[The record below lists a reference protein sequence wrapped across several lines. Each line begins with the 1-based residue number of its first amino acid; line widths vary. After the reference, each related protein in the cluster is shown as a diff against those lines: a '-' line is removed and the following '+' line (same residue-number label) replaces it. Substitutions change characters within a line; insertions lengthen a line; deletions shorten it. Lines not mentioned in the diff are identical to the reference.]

1 MLFLFKY
8 QKLCTRSR
16 LFSFRVLCFWVF
28 SFLAFPN
35 TGWAQQNETYD
46 EISVILNVQRVG
58 ATEIPVIIYEQKAY
72 LPIKEIFDFLK
83 IKNTLSADNDKVEGS
98 FMSSKNI
105 FIIDK
110 TKSKI
115 EYENKIIY
123 LKPEDFFQTETN
135 LYLKIDFFG
144 QVFGLDCSFN
154 FRSLSVNM
162 ISKVELPAIVE
173 MQQELLRQNINKL
186 KGEKKADTVIG
197 RGFPLF
203 HLGIADWAVFITQ
216 QTSIKSTSRLY
227 LGLGA
232 IIAGGETNAYLSI
245 NNGVK
250 FKDQQQF
257 ISWRYVN
264 NDFKPI
270 RQITAG
276 TIFTQSISTLY
287 SPVTGIQITNTPTT
301 YRKSFGTYT
310 ISNKTEPGWT
320 VELYINNVLINY
332 LKADASGF
340 YTFEVPLVYGTSQV
354 KLRFYGPWG
363 EVRTS
368 EENINIPFN
377 FLPKKQF
384 EYTLTSGQV
393 KDVTKSQFSR
403 ATANYGLGRRIT
415 IGAGAEM
422 FTASNNGK
430 PMPFFNT
437 SIRIGSNVLFTGE
450 HIVGVISRGLMS
462 YQFPSNAKIEFN
474 YSKYEKGQTAIRSG
488 KGVSNNYLEERRIVA
503 SLPIRTKKF
512 IAFSRIT
519 LNQLILPNIKYTSG
533 EFLMSA
539 LVKGISTNLTT
550 TVAYTDP
557 ANKLISSNLSL
568 TLRLAKGIR
577 LTPLIQYD
585 YSIHKFNRL
594 RTELEKSIS
603 NKGFMNITYERDVQN
618 NLNNYGIG
626 FRYNFSF
633 AQISVFGRQSKYN
646 SSATQAING
655 SLLYNDKTGSAS
667 FSNQNQ
673 VGRGGLIIVPF
684 LDINCN
690 GKKDKGEPKIDEM
703 GLRVNAGRTDRN
715 DNDTTIRVTGLE
727 AYNHYFIEIDKNS
740 FDNIAWKVKNPS
752 IRVIAEPNHFKLIEV
767 PVSVLGEAAGNIT
780 LLNDNANKGIGR
792 VIVNIYNEKSEFV
805 TRILSES
812 DGYFS
817 YIGLIPGKY
826 YASIDAEQLK
836 KLKLKSLTEKNSFT
850 IKPTRDGDVISNLN
864 FSIYNAGE
872 NNNMDAFY
880 Q

>member
-1 MLFLFKY
+1 MLPFKKY
-8 QKLCTRSR
+8 QLNDTQSPV
-16 LFSFRVLCFWVF
+16 FSFRVLCFLLF
-28 SFLAFPN
+28 FFLTTSY
-35 TGWAQQNETYD
+35 TGWAQQNDEYD

-58 ATEIPVIIYEQKAY
+58 ATEIPVILFEQNTY
-72 LPIKEIFDFLK
+72 LPVKEIFDFLK
-83 IKNTLSADNDKVEGS
+83 IKNSLSADNDKVEGS
-98 FMSSKNI
+98 FMNSKAI

-110 TKSKI
+110 TKSSI
-115 EYENKIIY
+115 EYQNKTIT

-197 RGFPLF
+197 RRFPLF
-203 HLGIADWAVFITQ
+203 HVGIADWAVFTSQ
-216 QTSIKSTSRLY
+216 QTGIKSTSRLY

-232 IIAGGETNAYLSI
+232 IIAGGETNAYLNFDKGI
-245 NNGVK
+245 K

-264 NDFKPI
+264 NDFKPL

-276 TIFTQSISTLY
+276 TIFSQSISTLY
-287 SPVTGIQITNTPTT
+287 SPVTGIQITNAPTT

-320 VELYINNVLINY
+320 VELYINNVLVNY

-384 EYTLTSGQV
+384 EYSLTSGFV
-393 KDVTKSQFSR
+393 KDVIKSQFSR

-422 FTASNNGK
+422 FTASNKGK

-450 HIVGVISRGLMS
+450 HIVGVISRALMS
-462 YQFPSNAKIEFN
+462 YQFQSKAKFEFTYN
-474 YSKYEKGQTAIRSG
+474 KFEKGQTAIRSG
-488 KGVSNNYLEERRIVA
+488 KGVSNNFLEERKIVA
-503 SLPIRTKKF
+503 SVPIKTKKF

-519 LNQLILPNIKYTSG
+519 LNQLILPNIKYISG
-533 EFLMSA
+533 ELLMSA
-539 LVKGISTNLTT
+539 ILNGISTNLTT

-577 LTPLIQYD
+577 VTPLIQYD

-594 RTELEKSIS
+594 RAEMEKSIS
-603 NKGFMNITYERDVQN
+603 NKGFMNITYERDVQK
-618 NLNNYGIG
+618 NLNYYGLG

-633 AQISVFGRQSKYN
+633 AQISFFGRQNKFN
-646 SSATQAING
+646 SSATQAISG
-655 SLLYNDKTGSAS
+655 SLLYNDKTRSAS

-673 VGRGGLIIVPF
+673 VGRGGLIILPF

-690 GKKDKGEPKIDEM
+690 GKRDKAEPKVDEM
-703 GLRVNAGRTDRN
+703 GLRVNAGRTVRN
-715 DNDTTIRVTGLE
+715 DKDTTIRVTGLE

-767 PVSVLGEAAGNIT
+767 PVSVLGEASGNVT
-780 LLNDNANKGIGR
+780 LLNDKLNKGIGR
-792 VIVNIYNEKSEFV
+792 VIINIYNEKSEFV
-805 TRILSES
+805 TRTLSEP

-836 KLKLKSLTEKNSFT
+836 KLKLKSLTEKISFT

-872 NNNMDAFY
+872 NENMGTFY